1 SLKDETKRLSFLQEK
16 KMYMAN
22 LQKLLL
28 KTKRYLGNADA
39 RRDNVRNQWE
49 HLVCLLADNHIR
61 LTPRPEF
68 LNKLDDRAVDAVKT
82 KFFKNYKNWCKFL
95 GRKHSLSIVTGK
107 NIKPSYGGDDEAFLL
122 ESKNATSKAAHS
134 DWSNYDDLIFIT
146 TAFLR
151 FLQSILD
158 IILNFPGFHR
168 WKFTEI
174 LRNILKIAV
183 SLAWCVV
190 LPLCDAQSNSSAPGM
205 LKQWISFLPRDV
217 KGVPPLH
224 ILAVALCLLPNVL
237 TAIMFIFPM
246 LRRWIENSDWHIIRL
261 HVWWS
266 QSQHR
271 ERQRI
276 GGNDGCSDLGG
287 ISNYSPNWW
296 RNWSSTALA
305 RRKGTCDD
313 VRLGSWKREGIQS
326 RRMNLCWL
334 RLGQAEHALYDANV
348 CRELKPDWSKRCCF
362 REGVAL
368 CFLQRFVEAANA
380 FLRRSKAKRSVM
392 SSDTVFSFFY
402 REVVDAQ
409 KEVSWQGKD

>member
-1 SLKDETKRLSFLQEK
+1 
-16 KMYMAN
+16 MI
-22 LQKLLL
+22 
-28 KTKRYLGNADA
+28 G
-39 RRDNVRNQWE
+39 
-49 HLVCLLADNHIR
+49 
-61 LTPRPEF
+61 
-68 LNKLDDRAVDAVKT
+68 
-82 KFFKNYKNWCKFL
+82 
-95 GRKHSLSIVTGK
+95 
-107 NIKPSYGGDDEAFLL
+107 
-122 ESKNATSKAAHS
+122 
-134 DWSNYDDLIFIT
+134 
-146 TAFLR
+146 
-151 FLQSILD
+151 ILD

-174 LRNILKIAV
+174 LRNILKIAL

-246 LRRWIENSDWHIIRL
+246 LRRWIENSVWHIIRL

-266 QSQHR
+266 QSVVFCLSKDILSGLSHKKKRYYNVDQIGQQVHGGAPVMFWYLRFIGFVSATRGKSHHIHDPMKESQHR

-276 GGNDGCSDLGG
+276 GGNDGCSGLGG
-287 ISNYSPNWW
+287 ISNYSPK
-296 RNWSSTALA
+296 SLFPPEKFS
-305 RRKGTCDD
+305 D
-313 VRLGSWKREGIQS
+313 
-326 RRMNLCWL
+326 
-334 RLGQAEHALYDANV
+334 
-348 CRELKPDWSKRCCF
+348 PCCF
-362 REGVAL
+362 RISAGGEIGAAQL
-368 CFLQRFVEAANA
+368 LRGGKEHIFVEAANA

-409 KEVSWQGKD
+409 KEVSRQGKD

>member
-1 SLKDETKRLSFLQEK
+1 
-16 KMYMAN
+16 MAYE
-22 LQKLLL
+22 LH
-28 KTKRYLGNADA
+28 G
-39 RRDNVRNQWE
+39 
-49 HLVCLLADNHIR
+49 LLAGN
-61 LTPRPEF
+61 
-68 LNKLDDRAVDAVKT
+68 V
-82 KFFKNYKNWCKFL
+82 
-95 GRKHSLSIVTGK
+95 SIVTGE

-122 ESKNATSKAAHS
+122 KSKNATGKAAHS
-134 DWSNYDDLIFIT
+134 DWSNYDDLYEYFWSPDCFYLGWPMRDDGDLSPVSSLQQLFYASSREIT
-146 TAFLR
+146 ITLFLPSI
-151 FLQSILD
+151 LGILD

-205 LKQWISFLPRDV
+205 LSLFTCSQMYDAGFIIPFFSFWMKIMILFSQQI
-217 KGVPPLH
+217 PLGMLEELLLYYNVGQIGQQVHGGAPARGKSHH
-224 ILAVALCLLPNVL
+224 IHD
-237 TAIMFIFPM
+237 PM
-246 LRRWIENSDWHIIRL
+246 
-261 HVWWS
+261 
-266 QSQHR
+266 
-271 ERQRI
+271 
-276 GGNDGCSDLGG
+276 
-287 ISNYSPNWW
+287 WW

-313 VRLGSWKREGIQS
+313 VQLGSWKREGIQS

-380 FLRRSKAKRSVM
+380 FF
-392 SSDTVFSFFY
+392 T
-402 REVVDAQ
+402 
-409 KEVSWQGKD
+409 KE

>member
-1 SLKDETKRLSFLQEK
+1 MNSLKDETKRLSFLQEK

-95 GRKHSLSIVTGK
+95 GR
-107 NIKPSYGGDDEAFLL
+107 
-122 ESKNATSKAAHS
+122 
-134 DWSNYDDLIFIT
+134 
-146 TAFLR
+146 
-151 FLQSILD
+151 ILD

-174 LRNILKIAV
+174 LRNILKIAL

-246 LRRWIENSDWHIIRL
+246 LRRWIENSVWHIIRL

-266 QSQHR
+266 QTKLANKSTVVHQSQHR

-276 GGNDGCSDLGG
+276 GGNDGCSGLGG

-313 VRLGSWKREGIQS
+313 VQLGSWKREGIQS
-326 RRMNLCWL
+326 RRM
-334 RLGQAEHALYDANV
+334 
-348 CRELKPDWSKRCCF
+348 KKKCF
-362 REGVAL
+362 MDLTPQIIPSSETEASAGCGVAL
-368 CFLQRFVEAANA
+368 CFLQIFVEAANA

-409 KEVSWQGKD
+409 KEVSRQGKD

>member
-1 SLKDETKRLSFLQEK
+1 MKLKDLAFFKKKNVYGKSSKAPAKNEK
-16 KMYMAN
+16 
-22 LQKLLL
+22 
-28 KTKRYLGNADA
+28 
-39 RRDNVRNQWE
+39 RDNVRNQRE

-95 GRKHSLSIVTGK
+95 G
-107 NIKPSYGGDDEAFLL
+107 P
-122 ESKNATSKAAHS
+122 SKNATGKAAHS

-146 TAFLR
+146 AAFLR

-266 QSQHR
+266 QAKLANKSTVVHQSQHR

-276 GGNDGCSDLGG
+276 GGNDGCSGLGG

-313 VRLGSWKREGIQS
+313 VQLGSWKREGIQS
-326 RRMNLCWL
+326 RRMKSYLL
-334 RLGQAEHALYDANV
+334 
-348 CRELKPDWSKRCCF
+348 LKRKPLL
-362 REGVAL
+362 VA
-368 CFLQRFVEAANA
+368 RFVEAANA

-409 KEVSWQGKD
+409 KEVSRQGKD

>member
-16 KMYMAN
+16 KNVYGKSSKAPAKN
-22 LQKLLL
+22 EK
-28 KTKRYLGNADA
+28 
-39 RRDNVRNQWE
+39 RDNVRNQRE

-82 KFFKNYKNWCKFL
+82 KFFKNYKNWCK
-95 GRKHSLSIVTGK
+95 HK

-122 ESKNATSKAAHS
+122 KRSP
-134 DWSNYDDLIFIT
+134 DCFYLGWPMRDDGDLSPVSS
-146 TAFLR
+146 
-151 FLQSILD
+151 LQQLFYASSRVRHPQCCDKTFPVWSILD

-174 LRNILKIAV
+174 LRNILKIASRLV
-183 SLAWCVV
+183 CSLTALRCPVQFFCSW
-190 LPLCDAQSNSSAPGM
+190 DAEVMDIIPST
-205 LKQWISFLPRDV
+205 RR
-217 KGVPPLH
+217 VPPLH
-224 ILAVALCLLPNVL
+224 ILAVALYLLPNVL

-266 QSQHR
+266 QAKLANMSTVVHQSQHR

-276 GGNDGCSDLGG
+276 GGNDGCSGLGG

-313 VRLGSWKREGIQS
+313 VQLGSWKREGIQS
-326 RRMNLCWL
+326 RRMKSYLL
-334 RLGQAEHALYDANV
+334 
-348 CRELKPDWSKRCCF
+348 LKRKPML
-362 REGVAL
+362 VA
-368 CFLQRFVEAANA
+368 RFVEAANA

-409 KEVSWQGKD
+409 KEVSRQGKD